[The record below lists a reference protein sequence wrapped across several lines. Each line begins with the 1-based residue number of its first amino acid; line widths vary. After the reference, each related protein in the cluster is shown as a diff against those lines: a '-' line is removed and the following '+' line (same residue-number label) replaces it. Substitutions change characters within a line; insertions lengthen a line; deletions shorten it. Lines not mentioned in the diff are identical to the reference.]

1 MGRKFQSLEDTIAE
15 GCVVV
20 SAVVGATIAKG
31 QALVS
36 SVLQVKCSSLKERED
51 CNAEGSSLSTTS
63 PTDCQ
68 AVSLYHL

>member
-1 MGRKFQSLEDTIAE
+1 MGKRFQSPEDTIAE

-20 SAVVGATIAKG
+20 SAAVAATIAEG
-31 QALVS
+31 WALVS
-36 SVLQVKCSSLKERED
+36 SVLQVKRSSRKEGED

-63 PTDCQ
+63 PTDRQ